1 MSEKKSEQPAVKIAS
16 IIGGIVFVIVLMM
29 AVLAKEYLPVV
40 GWIVVPLVV
49 MGILLGWIASKGKD

>member
-1 MSEKKSEQPAVKIAS
+1 MEEKNTSHPAVKIAS

-40 GWIVVPLVV
+40 GWVVIPLVV
-49 MGILLGWIASKGKD
+49 MGIALAWIASRNK